1 MPEEIPCA
9 LAGCPAGK
17 RIIIGLT
24 IYFVVLFALLGFIFV
39 LTWASLQDAMHQAM
53 GAADD
58 GSMLKNIVGTIGT
71 AKPFA
76 ATLMTVDEEPVIII
90 PDSLAVLAVF
100 ASGAFGGLIHSIRSM
115 YFHVIEGDFGQADA
129 IKLLLRPFSGAIL
142 SLIFYLVLR
151 AGLGDEI
158 QKPDDGGSIMFYTAI
173 GALVGMFTDQTVT
186 KLKKIAE
193 AILAKPES
201 PAEGQEQQQ

>member
-1 MPEEIPCA
+1 MTEEMPCA
-9 LAGCPAGK
+9 LAGCPAG
-17 RIIIGLT
+17 RNIIIWLT
-24 IYFVVLFALLGFIFV
+24 IYFVTLFVLLGFVFI
-39 LTWASLQDAMHQAM
+39 LTWAALQDALNDA
-53 GAADD
+53 G
-58 GSMLKNIVGTIGT
+58 GSAILNNIVGTIGT
-71 AKPFA
+71 STPFA
-76 ATLMTVDEEPVIII
+76 ATQMTIEGKPVIII

-129 IKLLLRPFSGAIL
+129 IKLFLRPFSGAIL

-158 QKPDDGGSIMFYTAI
+158 QKADDGGSIMFYTAV
-173 GALVGMFTDQTVT
+173 GALVGMFTDQTVA

-193 AILAKPES
+193 AILTKPDEET
-201 PAEGQEQQQ
+201 EGQGGGQ